1 MKKLNQ
7 EQQER
12 VEAARKTIMHL
23 QEAQTIIYNNLT
35 KELDWDNDWLY
46 DYMFNCAE
54 DDAYSVHV
62 RSEIFE

>member
-1 MKKLNQ
+1 MKKLNK
-7 EQQER
+7 EQQEK
-12 VEAARKTIMHL
+12 VEIAREAVINL

-54 DDAYSVHV
+54 EDSYAARV